1 MEPSWERQRQPYMHD
16 PTVRKF
22 LQETGKR
29 PHRPGRPQWCLA
41 KKADRKP
48 GWNKPR
54 PCDAA
59 DAGEL
64 GYAAGPAAAGPDVT
78 PRTASRRSLSSASS
92 APAASTGPAA
102 PWSFLCAYASAAA
115 GCWRGRCGGS
125 SGRLHGRGRGGDP
138 PATAGPE
145 GAATAAMPNAA
156 PPGTASEGAGIPGRG
171 RFHGYSPAAAA
182 GPHAD
187 CDAAVSAWAAV
198 GSCTPKCGG
207 RRGDTDPSAA
217 LAGASA
223 MLPLPQ
229 QHLGVAWTVL
239 LPPPPC

>member
-1 MEPSWERQRQPYMHD
+1 M
-16 PTVRKF
+16 RKF
-22 LQETGKR
+22 SDQRLGISPTSRGDSSDARLGIHDNLHMYIPSTLVCSFEFYSSQGSCAPYSDPAINPKIMKFEWSPVGNGKDNHTCTIPPSGSSYR
-29 PHRPGRPQWCLA
+29 RLTKGHIDLA
-41 KKADRKP
+41 GPSGALPRKADRKP

-64 GYAAGPAAAGPDVT
+64 GYAAGPAGAGPDVT

-115 GCWRGRCGGS
+115 GCWRGRCGGGG
-125 SGRLHGRGRGGDP
+125 GRLHGRGRGGDP

-156 PPGTASEGAGIPGRG
+156 PPGTASEGAGIP
-171 RFHGYSPAAAA
+171 
-182 GPHAD
+182 
-187 CDAAVSAWAAV
+187 
-198 GSCTPKCGG
+198 
-207 RRGDTDPSAA
+207 
-217 LAGASA
+217 
-223 MLPLPQ
+223 
-229 QHLGVAWTVL
+229 
-239 LPPPPC
+239 